1 MRKILD
7 KFDQSSPVLK
17 VLIVLLA
24 VLILLTG
31 LVFARHNNR
40 SEAGPSR
47 VTRTS
52 STQPSS
58 TEKSEEETEREMD
71 EAIKALEA
79 NPSREQLDAIRP
91 TLESVKNEANR
102 AAFEARLQAVEEGLN
117 SESSSTTSSASTQ
130 APVATQTPAATPS
143 PAPATQE
150 QTPAPTPEAPA
161 TNSVQLYEDA
171 NGRTYTADQVYT
183 DPETGEIF
191 VR

>member
-130 APVATQTPAATPS
+130 APAATPS